1 MENIID
7 FLFGNKL
14 TEDTRIQNPIF
25 SIPVGGGEKVCSFV
39 LPEFAL
45 YNQLLVVSL
54 KNKYEFATLV

>member
-54 KNKYEFATLV
+54 KK